1 MAKSKIIPSRAVS
14 NRNIGGSSISPGET
28 ISGKTNDQKVIVEG
42 SIYDGGETS
51 TAIVTV
57 DNVEHKIYAQVKK
70 FPAHLRIRQSDGTY
84 ILFDGS
90 KIETISI
97 NDYTIKEVNHQSNE
111 VKRYQLL
118 QNGNTPVGDDIIIP
132 KEEVSYE
139 VREDKFTS
147 FIFEDNTEV
156 SYKCTID
163 TDIELDVPKDI
174 AQGFISLLTI
184 DNMEDDKV
192 ITVNNYSSLPL
203 RIVKNNIYYSG
214 NTFTTRVSGKKIIFA
229 RCDGINVEILI
240 IEEQADDR

>member
-1 MAKSKIIPSRAVS
+1 MAKSKIIPSRA
-14 NRNIGGSSISPGET
+14 IGVGAINGSAISPSEP
-28 ISGKTNDQKVIVEG
+28 ISGEMNDQKVIVEG

-57 DNVEHKIYAQVKK
+57 DNDEHKIYAQVKK

-90 KIETISI
+90 KCETISI
-97 NDYTIKEVNHQSNE
+97 NDYTIKEVNHQPNE

-139 VREDKFTS
+139 VRRNKFTS
-147 FIFEDNTEV
+147 FTFEDNAEV

-163 TDIELDVPKDI
+163 TDIELNISQDI
-174 AQGFISLLTI
+174 VQGFISLLTI
-184 DNMEDDKV
+184 DNMEGDKV

-203 RIVKNNIYYSG
+203 RIVKNNVYYSG
-214 NTFTTRVSGKKIIFA
+214 NTFTTKLTGKKIIFA